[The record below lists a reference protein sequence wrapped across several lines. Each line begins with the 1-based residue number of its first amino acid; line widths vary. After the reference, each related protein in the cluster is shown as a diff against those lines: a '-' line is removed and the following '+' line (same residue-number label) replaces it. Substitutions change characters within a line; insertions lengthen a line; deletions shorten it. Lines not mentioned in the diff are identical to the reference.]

1 VRESRSRE
9 SEGSS
14 QQWPSLPHFDAS
26 VGPVT
31 REPSAVL
38 RNTLI
43 NSTLPNSLAL
53 RGLVEKNDFIC
64 VRIDA

>member
-1 VRESRSRE
+1 MAVPTALRCERRP
-9 SEGSS
+9 GD
-14 QQWPSLPHFDAS
+14 P
-26 VGPVT
+26 
-31 REPSAVL
+31 EPSAVL

-43 NSTLPNSLAL
+43 NSILPNSLAL